1 VGVAGQVG
9 TWGPHS
15 GIGLLAVADWWL
27 GKAGAVFG
35 ETVAAAAA
43 ERTSETAKR
52 RMASFMIG
60 NLN

>member
-1 VGVAGQVG
+1 
-9 TWGPHS
+9 
-15 GIGLLAVADWWL
+15 LLAVADWWL
-27 GKAGAVFG
+27 GKAGAVLG